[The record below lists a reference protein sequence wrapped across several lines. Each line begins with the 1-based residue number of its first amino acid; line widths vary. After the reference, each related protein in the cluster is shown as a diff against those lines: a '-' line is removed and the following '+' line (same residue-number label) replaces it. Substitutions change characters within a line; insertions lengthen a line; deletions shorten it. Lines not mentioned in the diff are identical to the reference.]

1 MPLIAK
7 ADAVLLLGYD
17 PIEMRIGWRHP
28 FGAEQTVIDIAPSPR
43 DHGMHRA
50 DIPLVAALAPTL
62 AALRH
67 TTAPRWTDGEPQAAR
82 SALQAAFSDPGA
94 WGPHAVFAA
103 LRATMPP
110 ETVITADSGAH
121 RILLSQMWESPAP
134 RLILQS
140 SGLCTMACAVP
151 LAAGAK
157 IGRPEVPVL
166 AFVGDAGLEMGAGEL
181 ATLAAQKL
189 PVVICVLVDHSLTL
203 IEMKQ
208 RASQRPNLG
217 VDFGGPG
224 KGTDFAALA
233 RAFGGHGV
241 DVSDS
246 ASLTREAQAALAR
259 DRFTLIAAHIP
270 RRAYDGAF

>member
-1 MPLIAK
+1 MPS
-7 ADAVLLLGYD
+7 
-17 PIEMRIGWRHP
+17 
-28 FGAEQTVIDIAPSPR
+28 Q
-43 DHGMHRA
+43 
-50 DIPLVAALAPTL
+50 
-62 AALRH
+62 
-67 TTAPRWTDGEPQAAR
+67 
-82 SALQAAFSDPGA
+82 
-94 WGPHAVFAA
+94 
-103 LRATMPP
+103 
-110 ETVITADSGAH
+110 TVITADSGAH
-121 RILLSQMWESPAP
+121 RILLSQMWACPAP

-151 LAAGAK
+151 LAGGAK
-157 IGRPEVPVL
+157 MGRPESPVL

-181 ATLAAQKL
+181 ATLAAQNL
-189 PVVICVLVDHSLTL
+189 PILICVLVDHSLTL

-224 KGTDFAALA
+224 AGTDFAALA

-246 ASLTREAQAALAR
+246 ATLAAEARAALGR